1 MKKMSLDIQMFA
13 EGNTTVTIGQY
24 SISECTF
31 KVKKDNEYVSISDME
46 EVNLTIENN
55 VETWHSMTDGGW
67 QNALLT
73 AKALT
78 GSFNGKRCYGDAGND
93 YLDSLR
99 LNIGRSAEADFQVG
113 FPNGATLEFS
123 SVVALTDILGSATS
137 VGPLAG
143 DLTGKGKPKFTPGT
157 DN

>member
-1 MKKMSLDIQMFA
+1 MKKMALDIQMFA
-13 EGNTTVTIGQY
+13 AGNTTVTIGQY

-31 KVKKDNEYVSISDME
+31 KVKKGAEFVTIADME
-46 EVNLTIENN
+46 EVNLSVENN
-55 VETWHSMTDGGW
+55 VETWYSMTDGGW

-78 GSFNGKRCYGDAGND
+78 GSLNGKRCYGDAGND

-99 LNIGRSAEADFQVG
+99 YNIGKAAEADFQVG

-123 SVVALTDILGSATS
+123 AVVALTDILGGATN

-143 DLTGKGKPKFTPGT
+143 DLTGKGKPNFTPSTAG
-157 DN
+157 